1 MTQLSPLS
9 GRARPRRRLIAA
21 GGLIALALA
30 LVLAGAWWLAPEDD
44 KPAPGPT
51 PTPPIPRDLAPEAV
65 TDPAFPSLTYGIH
78 TFLWWNESTRTYD
91 LDMVRLMNFTHV
103 KQRFS
108 WRDME
113 PERGEWHWQQAD
125 AVVAEVAYRGREL
138 VARLDGPPGW
148 ALLDPLPDDSAQ
160 PALDLAAWGT
170 FCGTLAERY
179 RGQIAAYQVWN
190 EPNLRREW
198 FDMPPDAA
206 GYVALLRPCAE
217 AIRAA
222 DPEAI
227 VISAGLA
234 PTGTWLPEA
243 IPDTDY
249 LRMMYDAGAAPWFD
263 VLGVHAP
270 GYGEPPELSPDEAEA
285 VKGHRWMCFRHVEDM
300 RAIMVERGD
309 AAKQVALLEVG
320 WTTDPREDSD
330 YAWHSVTE
338 QKQAEYLV
346 GAYRWAAE
354 HWRPWVGLMVTIYM
368 ADVNW
373 TPDDEQY
380 WWAIDLPGFPPK
392 QTRQAYIDLANMEK
406 IMGDTVIPARHPGSE
421 EATIVEPL
429 GPRPDGRED

>member
-1 MTQLSPLS
+1 
-9 GRARPRRRLIAA
+9 
-21 GGLIALALA
+21 
-30 LVLAGAWWLAPEDD
+30 
-44 KPAPGPT
+44 
-51 PTPPIPRDLAPEAV
+51 
-65 TDPAFPSLTYGIH
+65 
-78 TFLWWNESTRTYD
+78 
-91 LDMVRLMNFTHV
+91 
-103 KQRFS
+103 
-108 WRDME
+108 
-113 PERGEWHWQQAD
+113 
-125 AVVAEVAYRGREL
+125 
-138 VARLDGPPGW
+138 
-148 ALLDPLPDDSAQ
+148 
-160 PALDLAAWGT
+160 
-170 FCGTLAERY
+170 
-179 RGQIAAYQVWN
+179 VWN

-206 GYVALLRPCAE
+206 GYVALLRPCTE